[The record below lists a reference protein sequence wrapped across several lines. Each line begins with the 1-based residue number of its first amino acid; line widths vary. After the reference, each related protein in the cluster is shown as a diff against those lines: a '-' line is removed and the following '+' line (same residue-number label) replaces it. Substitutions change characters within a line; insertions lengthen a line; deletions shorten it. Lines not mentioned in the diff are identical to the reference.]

1 MLSSNKEVSL
11 FFKIQNIFKYKC
23 LFQEECRSMTYRRRN
38 ILYLIEKFLQE
49 NGFQSIANILQKEAK
64 LLQDYEIC
72 DNVDLDSIYLEYL
85 SYFKIK
91 FGKYPQV
98 IKKIKEPVK
107 VTIGNIS
114 KKPSPPP
121 TSKKEEIQE
130 PELRDSLKIVP
141 INHDRGDELLKGAIR
156 FAAIERTLD
165 RCDLFFL
172 PEWRDIADS
181 IKSTIVKKSF
191 NVGWEDVC
199 GNLKAVKI
207 LKESVEIPFKH
218 PDLFTDALKPWK
230 SLLLHGPPGTGKTLL
245 ARITCSVS
253 LENATFFNVSSSMVT
268 SKWRGDSE
276 KIIKVLFQM
285 AAHYSPSIIFF
296 DEIEGLTSKRDRLSD
311 HEASKRFKNEF
322 LQHLD
327 GLEETKGIFVLASTN
342 LPWEIDAAFLRRFER
357 KVLVELPNVEERVKL
372 FEKFL
377 NNLLDKNKEKL
388 FEIAAKCDGFTGDEI
403 RIVCKELGMK
413 RVDLAYSSPSKAAKV
428 SYEDLERLV
437 EKIEPS
443 GGRQIQKF
451 IEWSKKYEK

>member
-1 MLSSNKEVSL
+1 
-11 FFKIQNIFKYKC
+11 
-23 LFQEECRSMTYRRRN
+23 MTYRRRN

-49 NGFQSIANILQKEAK
+49 NGYQSIANTLQKEAK
-64 LLQDYEIC
+64 LQQDYEIC

-98 IKKIKEPVK
+98 IKKIKDPVK

-114 KKPSPPP
+114 KKPIPV
-121 TSKKEEIQE
+121 KKDE
-130 PELRDSLKIVP
+130 PAPEPSNNQDFSDALKIIPVS
-141 INHDRGDELLKGAIR
+141 HDHGDGLVKGAVR
-156 FAAIERTLD
+156 FAAIEGRID

-172 PEWRDIADS
+172 PEWRDIAES
-181 IKSTIVKKSF
+181 IQSTIVKKSF
-191 NVGWEDVC
+191 NIGWNDVC
-199 GNLKAVKI
+199 GNANAVKI

-218 PDLFTDALKPWK
+218 PDLFTDVIKPWK

-245 ARITCSVS
+245 ARITCSES
-253 LENATFFNVSSSMVT
+253 IGHATFFNVSSSMVT
-268 SKWRGDSE
+268 SKWRGESE

-296 DEIEGLTSKRDRLSD
+296 DEIEGLTSKRDRVSD

-342 LPWEIDAAFLRRFER
+342 LPWEIDVAFLRRFER
-357 KVLVELPNVEERVKL
+357 KILVELPNVNERIKLFQKFLNDLLVNDANKL
-372 FEKFL
+372 FEV
-377 NNLLDKNKEKL
+377 
-388 FEIAAKCDGFTGDEI
+388 AGKCEGFTGDEI

-413 RVDLAYSSPSKAAKV
+413 KINMVYSSPSK
-428 SYEDLERLV
+428 SGNITYEDLLSLV
-437 EKIEPS
+437 EKVEPTGGSQIE
-443 GGRQIQKF
+443 KF
-451 IEWSKKYEK
+451 IEWSRKYEKYFFFF

>member
-1 MLSSNKEVSL
+1 
-11 FFKIQNIFKYKC
+11 
-23 LFQEECRSMTYRRRN
+23 MTYRRRN

-49 NGFQSIANILQKEAK
+49 NGYQSIANILQKEAK

-98 IKKIKEPVK
+98 IKKIKDPVK
-107 VTIGNIS
+107 VTIANVT
-114 KKPSPPP
+114 KKATPPP
-121 TSKKEEIQE
+121 KKEEE
-130 PELRDSLKIVP
+130 PSTPFELTDSLRVVP
-141 INHDRGDELLKGAIR
+141 ISHDHGDGVVKGAIR
-156 FAAIERTLD
+156 FAAIEGTID

-172 PEWRDIADS
+172 PEWRDIAES
-181 IKSTIVKKSF
+181 IQSTIVKKTF
-191 NVGWEDVC
+191 NVGWNDVC
-199 GNLKAVKI
+199 GNTKAVKI
-207 LKESVEIPFKH
+207 LRESVEIPFKH
-218 PDLFTDALKPWK
+218 PDLFTDVLKPWK

-245 ARITCSVS
+245 ARITCSES
-253 LENATFFNVSSSMVT
+253 LGHATFFNVSSSMVT
-268 SKWRGDSE
+268 SKWRGESE

-285 AAHYSPSIIFF
+285 ATHYNPSIIFF

-357 KVLVELPNVEERVKL
+357 KVLVELPNLNERAKL
-372 FEKFL
+372 FQKFL
-377 NNLLDKNKEKL
+377 NNLLVKDEMKL
-388 FEIAAKCDGFTGDEI
+388 LEIAKKSEGFTGDEI

-413 RVDLAYSSPSKAAKV
+413 KINLVYSSPSKSGSV
-428 SYEDLERLV
+428 SYHDLQSLV
-437 EKIEPS
+437 ERIEPT
-443 GGRQIQKF
+443 GGAQIEKF
-451 IEWSKKYEK
+451 VEWSKKYEK

>member
-1 MLSSNKEVSL
+1 
-11 FFKIQNIFKYKC
+11 
-23 LFQEECRSMTYRRRN
+23 MTYRRRN

-49 NGFQSIANILQKEAK
+49 NGYQSIANILQKEAK

-98 IKKIKEPVK
+98 IKKIKDPVK

-114 KKPSPPP
+114 KKVATPA
-121 TSKKEEIQE
+121 TALKKEEANQVQD
-130 PELRDSLKIVP
+130 PSSPDLTDALRIIPVS
-141 INHDRGDELLKGAIR
+141 HDHGDGLVKGAIR
-156 FAAIERTLD
+156 FAAIEGTID

-172 PEWRDIADS
+172 PEWRDIAES
-181 IKSTIVKKSF
+181 IQSTIVKKTF
-191 NVGWEDVC
+191 NVGWNDVC
-199 GNLKAVKI
+199 GNAKAVKI
-207 LKESVEIPFKH
+207 LRESVEIPFKH
-218 PDLFTDALKPWK
+218 PDLFTDILKPWK

-245 ARITCSVS
+245 ARITCSES
-253 LENATFFNVSSSMVT
+253 LGHATFFNVSSSMVT
-268 SKWRGDSE
+268 SKWRGESE

-285 AAHYSPSIIFF
+285 ATHYNPSIIFF

-357 KVLVELPNVEERVKL
+357 KVLVELPDVNERMKL
-372 FEKFL
+372 FQQFLHDLLVKDEK
-377 NNLLDKNKEKL
+377 KL
-388 FEIAAKCDGFTGDEI
+388 FEIAKNCEGFTGDEI
-403 RIVCKELGMK
+403 RIACKELGMQK
-413 RVDLAYSSPSKAAKV
+413 INMVYSSPSKGGTI
-428 SYEDLERLV
+428 SYEDLQSLV
-437 EKIEPS
+437 KRIEPT
-443 GGRQIQKF
+443 GATQIMKF
-451 IEWSKKYEK
+451 VEWSKKYEK